1 MSKIDVVRAAMVQAM
16 KAKDKARKDSLSML
30 LSALKN
36 AEIDKREPLTE
47 AEEDAIVKK
56 EIRQTQETYDLAP
69 ADRDDIR
76 EEAGARL
83 AVYKEF
89 APEDMSDQRSDRRCI
104 KRTGDRKS
112 YTKGQRRYYEGTDAK
127 GKGKSRWQGC
137 QRNSGCYA
145 EVIAE

>member
-56 EIRQTQETYDLAP
+56 EIRQTQETYDMAP
-69 ADRDDIR
+69 DDRDDIR

-89 APEDMSDQRSDRRCI
+89 APEDMSVDQI
-104 KRTGDRKS
+104 KEVIDGVLKKLGIENPTPKD
-112 YTKGQRRYYEGTDAK
+112 KGAIMKVLMPKVK
-127 GKGKSRWQGC
+127 GKADGKVVNETLG
-137 QRNSGCYA
+137 A
-145 EVIAE
+145 MLK

>member
-76 EEAGARL
+76 EEEIGRAH
-83 AVYKEF
+83 V
-89 APEDMSDQRSDRRCI
+89 
-104 KRTGDRKS
+104 
-112 YTKGQRRYYEGTDAK
+112 
-127 GKGKSRWQGC
+127 
-137 QRNSGCYA
+137 
-145 EVIAE
+145 

>member
-83 AVYKEF
+83 AVYKE
-89 APEDMSDQRSDRRCI
+89 DMSVDQI
-104 KRTGDRKS
+104 KEVIDGVLKELGIENPTPKD
-112 YTKGQRRYYEGTDAK
+112 KGAIMKVLMPKVK
-127 GKGKSRWQGC
+127 GKADGKVVNETLG
-137 QRNSGCYA
+137 A
-145 EVIAE
+145 MLK

>member
-56 EIRQTQETYDLAP
+56 
-69 ADRDDIR
+69 
-76 EEAGARL
+76 
-83 AVYKEF
+83 
-89 APEDMSDQRSDRRCI
+89 
-104 KRTGDRKS
+104 
-112 YTKGQRRYYEGTDAK
+112 
-127 GKGKSRWQGC
+127 
-137 QRNSGCYA
+137 
-145 EVIAE
+145 